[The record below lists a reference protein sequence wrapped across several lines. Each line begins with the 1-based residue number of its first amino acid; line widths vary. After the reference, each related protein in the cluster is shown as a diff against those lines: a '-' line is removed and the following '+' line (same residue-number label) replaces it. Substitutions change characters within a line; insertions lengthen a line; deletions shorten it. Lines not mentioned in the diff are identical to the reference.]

1 MRARSESLKIF
12 VAKRVNVEY
21 TFRGEGG
28 SSLLLSFSSK
38 KKTWVVVVHVF
49 ARKERFEVPDSL

>member
-28 SSLLLSFSSK
+28 SSLLLSSSK
-38 KKTWVVVVHVF
+38 KKNMGCVVHVF
-49 ARKERFEVPDSL
+49 ARKEGFEVPDSL